1 MSKEEAPVGLAIKEV
16 ITKVVQIVLGKP
28 VEQTSGTVITQ
39 NEPLSEDSRREIE
52 NMTNEIKY

>member
-1 MSKEEAPVGLAIKEV
+1 MSKVEAPVGLAIKEV